1 MEGLWLFEA
10 QIIRWV
16 QGFGAW
22 LQVPMDVA
30 SFMGTV
36 EFYLLIMPALYW
48 CWDNRLGMRLAA
60 MLVLAVGTNEALKM
74 AFHFPRPYWVLPKGE
89 VQALS
94 SEANF
99 AFPSGHAQ
107 QAVSLW
113 GLLASWLP
121 RPWRDAARRRWV
133 WAAVLLLILL
143 NGISRVYLAVHWVS
157 DVLAGWVVGAV
168 LLWAFLRWEPA
179 VTRWL
184 QGRRLAQQILL
195 SLLASLTVL
204 GLSLL
209 ARVSLGAWQVPL
221 SWMENAL
228 ARTGE
233 PIDPLSLKNAVD
245 VAGVLLGVGA
255 GAAWM
260 AHAGG
265 FDAGGP
271 VLKRLTRYVLGLVG
285 LLAVWFGLRALFP
298 QGESVTTYALRYG
311 RSALV
316 GAWVSAG
323 APALFL
329 RLGLAERQ
337 G

>member
-1 MEGLWLFEA
+1 MEGLWPLEA
-10 QIIRWV
+10 QLIRWV

-48 CWDNRLGMRLAA
+48 CWDNRLGLRLAL
-60 MLVLAVGTNEALKM
+60 MLVLTVGTNEALKL
-74 AFHFPRPYWVLPKGE
+74 AFHVPRPYWVLPEGE

-107 QAVSLW
+107 QAASLW
-113 GLLASWLP
+113 GLLGNGLSH
-121 RPWRDAARRRWV
+121 RHRWV

-143 NGISRVYLAVHWVS
+143 NGLSRVYLAVHWVS
-157 DVLAGWVVGAV
+157 DVLVGWAVGAV
-168 LLWAFLRWEPA
+168 LLWAFLRWESA

-184 QGRRLAQQILL
+184 QERRLAQQILI
-195 SLLASLTVL
+195 SFLASLAVL
-204 GLSLL
+204 GLSVL
-209 ARVSLGAWQVPL
+209 ARASLAGWQVPL
-221 SWMENAL
+221 SWMENAV

-233 PIDPLSLKNAVD
+233 PINPLSLKNAVD
-245 VAGVLLGVGA
+245 VAGVLLGIGA

-260 AHAGG
+260 AQAEG
-265 FDAGGP
+265 FDTGGP
-271 VLKRLTRYVLGLVG
+271 VSKRLARYVLGLAG
-285 LLAVWFGLRALFP
+285 LLAVWFGLRTLFP
-298 QGESVTTYALRYG
+298 EGESVTTYALRYG

-329 RLGLAERQ
+329 RLGLAERRD
-337 G
+337 